1 MRKLIFPLILIFLV
15 SALALSVIAENVQDY
30 KNEKSSID
38 SRISKLNKAKK
49 EELKKKAQLESEKND
64 ITKKQDA
71 EKKVYNELVREI
83 DELMAAI
90 EELDKS
96 IKEAEASY
104 TRQKELL
111 KTRLRVMYQSSN
123 STIFDLLAQSESII
137 DFLDSMRYMAL
148 ISQNDQKI
156 VEELNQAK
164 LEVEYKKRTQEE
176 QKLEL
181 QLQADAKKTQLTA
194 LKNSRAELDQEIK
207 QSTSQLKKLEK
218 EEDALIAE
226 SNKLK
231 DIIKNLSTKKKYT
244 GGSMVWPTPN
254 NYEISSGFG
263 MRKHPILRKIKMHT
277 GIDISAKKGNSI
289 VAANSGTV
297 IISGWQ
303 NGYGYTVV
311 IDHGGGIT
319 TLYAHASK
327 LLVKKGAEVKVKDTI
342 AKVGSTGLSTGPH
355 LHFEVRVNG
364 KPVNPLNG
372 YLSK

>member
-1 MRKLIFPLILIFLV
+1 MRKFIFPLILIFLV
-15 SALALSVIAENVQDY
+15 SALALSAIAETIQDY
-30 KNEKSSID
+30 KNDKTDID
-38 SRISKLNKAKK
+38 SRISKLTKVKQ
-49 EELKKKAQLESEKND
+49 EELRKKAQLISKQNN
-64 ITKKQDA
+64 ITKQQTA
-71 EKKVYNELVREI
+71 EKKLYNELVREI

-90 EELDKS
+90 EELDRS
-96 IKEAEASY
+96 ILEAEANY
-104 TRQKELL
+104 NRQKELL
-111 KTRLRVMYQSSN
+111 ETRLRVMYESSN
-123 STIFDLLAQSESII
+123 STIFDLLAQSQNII
-137 DFLDSMRYMAL
+137 DFIDSMRYMAL

-181 QLQADAKKTQLTA
+181 QLQADAKKARLTA
-194 LKNSRAELDQEIK
+194 LRNSRAELDQEI
-207 QSTSQLKKLEK
+207 QRSTSQLKKLEK

-226 SNKLK
+226 SNKLSS
-231 DIIKNLSTKKKYT
+231 IIKNLSTKAKYT
-244 GGSMVWPTPN
+244 GGSMIWPTPN
-254 NYEISSGFG
+254 NFTIVSGFG

-277 GIDISAKKGNSI
+277 GIDINAKKGDSI

-297 IISGWQ
+297 LISGWQ

-319 TLYAHASK
+319 TLYAHASR
-327 LLVKKGAEVKVKDTI
+327 LLVKKGAVVKAGDNI

-355 LHFEVRVNG
+355 LHFEVRKDG